1 MGVVLGAI
9 ILIGGFFFLLLLP
22 FLLMGKSVHEKYVS
36 DQCDKGISTPQART
50 APERNAIINATPPPK
65 FRCAQERRDY
75 YRKVQ
80 NAFDEKSFFDA
91 IYSPRYPELGNR
103 TIDYGRNKVYSSDL
117 ERMANKSMFSALS
130 ANNYR
135 WYNWVEDDPFIK
147 NSYYW
152 YLAIWSYIY
161 SFEREYIG
169 YPYKPRQVALTDKER
184 AYIELCVP
192 ERLRRLPR
200 DIRLERFPQLAEK
213 MQWEKPGGYSW
224 TDDALAYGGTKGI
237 PVVMLPIMNPHP
249 KDLDIYWSEEFV
261 AEYERLYRE
270 SSKKMD
276 DLWARYDD
284 DDLKD
289 MCDRIDAGMEINP
302 DYFPAKENPYHKPY
316 DEKEIVRLYP
326 SAKHR
331 HEYGSCG
338 FPHNSVKM
346 ERLIGGTFPIGG
358 MTEDER
364 NEIAEYMILGRTNG
378 GESNQYANTILADD
392 IWFPQIAS
400 FSYEPSLE
408 RFVLYQ
414 KSSAASLSNEEDVCY
429 SGFEKLLDARVFN
442 WVWGKTGPI
451 TLMEKTLVKAE
462 NPGKGCVYHVYEL
475 PRLAGF
481 KTDL

>member
-22 FLLMGKSVHEKYVS
+22 FLMMGKSAHEKYVA
-36 DQCDKGISTPQART
+36 DQYSKGISAPRSRT
-50 APERNAIINATPPPK
+50 APERDAIINATPPPK

-103 TIDYGRNKVYSSDL
+103 TIIYGRHSVHISDL
-117 ERMANKSMFSALS
+117 ERMANESMFRALS

-135 WYNWVEDDPFIK
+135 WFNWVEDDPFIK

-169 YPYKPRQVALTDKER
+169 YPYEPRQVALTDKER

-213 MQWEKPGGYSW
+213 MRWAKPEGKDWDNGLARKMEKG
-224 TDDALAYGGTKGI
+224 L
-237 PVVMLPIMNPHP
+237 PVVLFPILNPHP
-249 KDLDIYWSEEFV
+249 KDLDVYWSEEFI

-302 DYFPAKENPYHKPY
+302 DYFPAKENPFHRPY
-316 DEKEIVRLYP
+316 DENEIARLY
-326 SAKHR
+326 STDIR
-331 HEYGSCG
+331 CG
-338 FPHNSVKM
+338 FSHNSSKM
-346 ERLIGGTFPIGG
+346 ERLIGGTFPMGG

-378 GESNQYANTILADD
+378 GENNKYANTLLADD

-400 FSYEPSLE
+400 FDYYDQPREKFPLH
-408 RFVLYQ
+408 R
-414 KSSAASLSNEEDVCY
+414 KSSTATLSRSIHIY
-429 SGFEKLLDARVFN
+429 HKGFETVVDRSVFQRS
-442 WVWGKTGPI
+442 WVEDGPI
-451 TLMEKTLVKAE
+451 TLMEKTLKKVDEA
-462 NPGKGCVYHVYEL
+462 GRQYVYHVYEL

-481 KTDL
+481 KTEL

>member
-22 FLLMGKSVHEKYVS
+22 FLSIGKSLHEKYVS

-50 APERNAIINATPPPK
+50 APERDAIINATPPPK

-91 IYSPRYPELGNR
+91 IYSPRYPGFGNR

-117 ERMANKSMFSALS
+117 ERMARKSLFSALS

-213 MQWEKPGGYSW
+213 IQRPKTKNHHSIDELASELEEGMSV
-224 TDDALAYGGTKGI
+224 ALF
-237 PVVMLPIMNPHP
+237 PILNPDP
-249 KDLDIYWSEEFV
+249 RDLDIYWSEEFV

-270 SSKKMD
+270 SSRKMD

-284 DDLKD
+284 DLKD
-289 MCDRIDAGMEINP
+289 MCDRIEAGMEINP
-302 DYFPAKENPYHKPY
+302 DYFPAKENPYHRPY

-346 ERLIGGTFPIGG
+346 ERLIGGTFPMGG

>member
-22 FLLMGKSVHEKYVS
+22 FLSIGKSLHEKYVS

-91 IYSPRYPELGNR
+91 IYSPRYPGLGNR
-103 TIDYGRNKVYSSDL
+103 TITYGRHYVFPSALKT
-117 ERMANKSMFSALS
+117 MAEESMFSALS

-135 WYNWVEDDPFIK
+135 WFNWVEDDPFIK

-169 YPYKPRQVALTDKER
+169 YPYEPRQVALTDKER

-213 MQWEKPGGYSW
+213 MRWAKPEGKDWDDGLARKMEKG
-224 TDDALAYGGTKGI
+224 L
-237 PVVMLPIMNPHP
+237 PVVLFPILNPHP

-270 SSKKMD
+270 SSMKMD
-276 DLWARYDD
+276 NLWKKYDD
-284 DDLKD
+284 NDLKD
-289 MCDRIDAGMEINP
+289 MCDRIEAGMDINP
-302 DYFPAKENPYHKPY
+302 DYFPAKENPFHRPY
-316 DEKEIVRLYP
+316 DENEIARLY
-326 SAKHR
+326 STDIR
-331 HEYGSCG
+331 CG
-338 FPHNSVKM
+338 FSHNSSKM
-346 ERLIGGTFPIGG
+346 ERLIGGTFPVGG
-358 MTEDER
+358 VTEDER

-378 GESNQYANTILADD
+378 GENNKYANTILADD

-400 FSYEPSLE
+400 FSYKPSVE
-408 RFVLYQ
+408 RFVLSR
-414 KSSAASLSNEEDVCY
+414 KSSTAALSRSIQIYHN
-429 SGFEKLLDARVFN
+429 GFETAVDHSVFCRN
-442 WVWGKTGPI
+442 WFVEDTI
-451 TLMEKTLVKAE
+451 TLMEKTLAKIE

>member
-22 FLLMGKSVHEKYVS
+22 FLSIGKSLHEKYVS

-91 IYSPRYPELGNR
+91 IYSPRYPGLGNR
-103 TIDYGRNKVYSSDL
+103 TITYGRHYVFPSALKT
-117 ERMANKSMFSALS
+117 MAEESMFSALS

-135 WYNWVEDDPFIK
+135 WFNWVEDDPFIK

-213 MQWEKPGGYSW
+213 MRWAKPEGKDWDDWLARKMEKG
-224 TDDALAYGGTKGI
+224 L
-237 PVVMLPIMNPHP
+237 PVVLFPILNPTP

-270 SSKKMD
+270 SSMKMD
-276 DLWARYDD
+276 NLWKKYDD
-284 DDLKD
+284 NDLKD
-289 MCDRIDAGMEINP
+289 MCDRIEAGMDINP
-302 DYFPAKENPYHKPY
+302 DYFPAKENPFHGPY
-316 DEKEIVRLYP
+316 DENEIARLY
-326 SAKHR
+326 STDIR
-331 HEYGSCG
+331 CG
-338 FPHNSVKM
+338 FSHNSSKM
-346 ERLIGGTFPIGG
+346 ERLIGGTFPMGG

-378 GESNQYANTILADD
+378 GENNKYANTLLADD

-400 FSYEPSLE
+400 FDYYDQPREKFPLH
-408 RFVLYQ
+408 R
-414 KSSAASLSNEEDVCY
+414 KSSTATLSRSIHIY
-429 SGFEKLLDARVFN
+429 HKGFETVVYHSVFQWS
-442 WVWGKTGPI
+442 WVEDGPI
-451 TLMEKTLVKAE
+451 TLMEKTLKKVDEA
-462 NPGKGCVYHVYEL
+462 GRQYVYHVYEL

>member
-22 FLLMGKSVHEKYVS
+22 FLAIGKSVHEKYVE

-91 IYSPRYPELGNR
+91 IYSPRYPGLGNC
-103 TIDYGRNKVYSSDL
+103 TITYGRHNVYPSDL
-117 ERMANKSMFSALS
+117 ERMANKSMFRALS

-147 NSYYW
+147 NTYYW

-169 YPYKPRQVALTDKER
+169 YPYEPRQVALTDKER

-213 MQWEKPGGYSW
+213 MRWAKPEGKDWDNGLARKMEKG
-224 TDDALAYGGTKGI
+224 L
-237 PVVMLPIMNPHP
+237 PVVLFPILNPHP
-249 KDLDIYWSEEFV
+249 KDLDVYWSEEFI

-270 SSKKMD
+270 SSRKMD

-289 MCDRIDAGMEINP
+289 MCDRIEAGMEINP
-302 DYFPAKENPYHKPY
+302 DYFPAKENPFHRPY
-316 DEKEIVRLYP
+316 DENEIPRLY
-326 SAKHR
+326 STDIR
-331 HEYGSCG
+331 CG
-338 FPHNSVKM
+338 FSHNSSKM
-346 ERLIGGTFPIGG
+346 ERLIGGTFPMGG

-442 WVWGKTGPI
+442 WVWDKTGPI
-451 TLMEKTLVKAE
+451 TLMEKTLAKIE
-462 NPGKGCVYHVYEL
+462 TPGKGCVYHVYEL

>member
-22 FLLMGKSVHEKYVS
+22 FLLMGKSVHEKCVE
-36 DQCDKGISTPQART
+36 DQYNKGISAPRART
-50 APERNAIINATPPPK
+50 APERDAIINATPPPK

-91 IYSPRYPELGNR
+91 IYSPRYPGLGNR
-103 TIDYGRNKVYSSDL
+103 TITYGRHYVFPSALKT
-117 ERMANKSMFSALS
+117 MAEESMFRALS

-135 WYNWVEDDPFIK
+135 WFNWVEDDPFIK
-147 NSYYW
+147 NTYYW

-169 YPYKPRQVALTDKER
+169 YPYEPRQVALTDKER

-213 MQWEKPGGYSW
+213 MQWAKPEGKDWDNGLARKMEKG
-224 TDDALAYGGTKGI
+224 L
-237 PVVMLPIMNPHP
+237 PVVLFPILNPHP
-249 KDLDIYWSEEFV
+249 KDLDVYWSEEFI

-289 MCDRIDAGMEINP
+289 MCDRIEAGMEINP
-302 DYFPAKENPYHKPY
+302 DYFPAKENPFHRLY
-316 DEKEIVRLYP
+316 DENEIARLY
-326 SAKHR
+326 STDIR
-331 HEYGSCG
+331 CG
-338 FPHNSVKM
+338 FSHNSSKM
-346 ERLIGGTFPIGG
+346 ERLTGGTFPAGG

-378 GESNQYANTILADD
+378 GENNQYANTILADD

-400 FSYEPSLE
+400 FSYKPSLE
-408 RFVLYQ
+408 RFVLSR
-414 KSSAASLSNEEDVCY
+414 KSSTAALSSELIIWFSGLEEYV
-429 SGFEKLLDARVFN
+429 EAVVFG
-442 WVWGKTGPI
+442 WTQGKTGPV
-451 TLMEKTLVKAE
+451 TLMEKTMKKVDEA
-462 NPGKGCVYHVYEL
+462 GRQYVYHVYEL

-481 KTDL
+481 KTDP

>member
-22 FLLMGKSVHEKYVS
+22 FLLMGKSAHEKYVA
-36 DQCDKGISTPQART
+36 DQYSKGISAPRSRT
-50 APERNAIINATPPPK
+50 APERDAIINAAPPPK

-117 ERMANKSMFSALS
+117 ERMARKSLFSALS

-147 NSYYW
+147 NTYYW

-184 AYIELCVP
+184 AYIELCLP

-213 MQWEKPGGYSW
+213 IQRPKTKNHHSIDELASELEEGMSV
-224 TDDALAYGGTKGI
+224 ALF
-237 PVVMLPIMNPHP
+237 PILNPDP
-249 KDLDIYWSEEFV
+249 RDLDIYWSEEFV
-261 AEYERLYRE
+261 AEYERLYRT
-270 SSKKMD
+270 SSRKMD
-276 DLWARYDD
+276 NLWKKYDD
-284 DDLKD
+284 NDLKD

-302 DYFPAKENPYHKPY
+302 DYFPAKENPYHRRY
-316 DEKEIVRLYP
+316 NEAEIVPLYDV
-326 SAKHR
+326 S
-331 HEYGSCG
+331 GD
-338 FPHNSVKM
+338 FPHNSTKM
-346 ERLIGGTFPIGG
+346 EQLIGGTFPAGG

-378 GESNQYANTILADD
+378 GEGNQYANAIFADD

-400 FSYEPSLE
+400 FEYDPSQE
-408 RFVLYQ
+408 KFVRYRN
-414 KSSAASLSNEEDVCY
+414 SSSPSSEMKVYFA
-429 SGFEKLLDARVFN
+429 GFEECVEAVVFG
-442 WVWGKTGPI
+442 WTRGTDGPI
-451 TLMEKTLVKAE
+451 TLMEKTLKKVDEA
-462 NPGKGCVYHVYEL
+462 GSQYVYHVYEL

>member
-1 MGVVLGAI
+1 MAR
-9 ILIGGFFFLLLLP
+9 
-22 FLLMGKSVHEKYVS
+22 KS
-36 DQCDKGISTPQART
+36 
-50 APERNAIINATPPPK
+50 
-65 FRCAQERRDY
+65 
-75 YRKVQ
+75 
-80 NAFDEKSFFDA
+80 
-91 IYSPRYPELGNR
+91 L
-103 TIDYGRNKVYSSDL
+103 
-117 ERMANKSMFSALS
+117 FSALS

-213 MQWEKPGGYSW
+213 IQRPKTKNHHSIDELASELEEGMSV
-224 TDDALAYGGTKGI
+224 ALF
-237 PVVMLPIMNPHP
+237 PILNPDP
-249 KDLDIYWSEEFV
+249 RDLDIYWSEEFV
-261 AEYERLYRE
+261 AEYERLYRT
-270 SSKKMD
+270 SSRKMD
-276 DLWARYDD
+276 NLWKKYDD
-284 DDLKD
+284 NDLKD

-302 DYFPAKENPYHKPY
+302 DYFPAKENPHHRPY

-346 ERLIGGTFPIGG
+346 ERLIGGTFPLGG

-364 NEIAEYMILGRTNG
+364 NEIAEYMILGRTND

-442 WVWGKTGPI
+442 WVWDKTGAHHPD
-451 TLMEKTLVKAE
+451 
-462 NPGKGCVYHVYEL
+462 GKD
-475 PRLAGF
+475 AG
-481 KTDL
+481 

>member
-1 MGVVLGAI
+1 M
-9 ILIGGFFFLLLLP
+9 
-22 FLLMGKSVHEKYVS
+22 HEKYVS

-50 APERNAIINATPPPK
+50 APERNAIINAAPPPK

-91 IYSPRYPELGNR
+91 IYSPRYPDLGNR
-103 TIDYGRNKVYSSDL
+103 TITYGRHYVFPSALKT
-117 ERMANKSMFSALS
+117 MAEESMFRALS

-135 WYNWVEDDPFIK
+135 WFNWVEDDPFIK

-200 DIRLERFPQLAEK
+200 DIRMERFPQLAEK
-213 MQWEKPGGYSW
+213 IQRPKTKNHHSIDELASELEEGMSV
-224 TDDALAYGGTKGI
+224 ALF
-237 PVVMLPIMNPHP
+237 PILNPDP
-249 KDLDIYWSEEFV
+249 RDLDIYWSEEFV
-261 AEYERLYRE
+261 AEYERLYRK
-270 SSKKMD
+270 SSRKMD
-276 DLWARYDD
+276 NLWKKYDD
-284 DDLKD
+284 NDLKD
-289 MCDRIDAGMEINP
+289 MCDRIEAGMDINP
-302 DYFPAKENPYHKPY
+302 DYFPEKENPHHRPY

-326 SAKHR
+326 TDMS
-331 HEYGSCG
+331 YG

-346 ERLIGGTFPIGG
+346 ERLIGGTFPMGG

-378 GESNQYANTILADD
+378 GESNQYANTLLADD

-400 FSYEPSLE
+400 FDYYDPSREKFPLH
-408 RFVLYQ
+408 R
-414 KSSAASLSNEEDVCY
+414 KSSTAPLSSEEDVY
-429 SGFEKLLDARVFN
+429 YNGFEKLLDARVFN

-451 TLMEKTLVKAE
+451 TLMEKTLAKIE

>member
-9 ILIGGFFFLLLLP
+9 ILVGGFFFLLLLP

-50 APERNAIINATPPPK
+50 APERDAIINATPPP
-65 FRCAQERRDY
+65 
-75 YRKVQ
+75 KVQ

-103 TIDYGRNKVYSSDL
+103 TIIYGRHSVHISDL
-117 ERMANKSMFSALS
+117 ERMANESMFRALS

-135 WYNWVEDDPFIK
+135 WFNWVEDDPFIK

-169 YPYKPRQVALTDKER
+169 YPYEPRQVALTDKER

-213 MQWEKPGGYSW
+213 MRWAKPEGKDWDDGLARKMEKG
-224 TDDALAYGGTKGI
+224 L
-237 PVVMLPIMNPHP
+237 PVVLFPILNPHP
-249 KDLDIYWSEEFV
+249 KDLDVYWSEEFI

-289 MCDRIDAGMEINP
+289 MCDRIEAGMEINP
-302 DYFPAKENPYHKPY
+302 DYFPAKENPFHRPY
-316 DEKEIVRLYP
+316 DENEIPRLY
-326 SAKHR
+326 STDIR
-331 HEYGSCG
+331 CG
-338 FPHNSVKM
+338 FSHNSSKM
-346 ERLIGGTFPIGG
+346 ERLIGGTFPAGG

-364 NEIAEYMILGRTNG
+364 NEITEYMILGRTNG
-378 GESNQYANTILADD
+378 GENNKYANTILADD

-400 FSYEPSLE
+400 FSYKPSVE
-408 RFVLYQ
+408 RFVLSR
-414 KSSAASLSNEEDVCY
+414 KSSTAALSSELIIWFSGLEDYVEAVVFGWTWGTYEPISLM
-429 SGFEKLLDARVFN
+429 
-442 WVWGKTGPI
+442 GKT
-451 TLMEKTLVKAE
+451 LKKAKE
-462 NPGKGCVYHVYEL
+462 AGRQYVYHVYEL

>member
-22 FLLMGKSVHEKYVS
+22 FLMMGKSAHEKYIA
-36 DQCDKGISTPQART
+36 DQYSKGISAPRSRT
-50 APERNAIINATPPPK
+50 APERDAIINAAPPPK

-91 IYSPRYPELGNR
+91 IYSPRYPDLGNR
-103 TIDYGRNKVYSSDL
+103 TIIYGRHNVYTSDL
-117 ERMANKSMFSALS
+117 NRMPRKSLFSALS

-169 YPYKPRQVALTDKER
+169 YPYEPRQVALTDKER

-213 MQWEKPGGYSW
+213 MRWAKPGGYSW

-237 PVVMLPIMNPHP
+237 PVVMLPIMNPQP

-270 SSKKMD
+270 SSRKMD

-346 ERLIGGTFPIGG
+346 ERLIGGTFPMGG

-400 FSYEPSLE
+400 FSYKPSLE

-451 TLMEKTLVKAE
+451 TLMGKTMKKVGEA
-462 NPGKGCVYHVYEL
+462 GSQYVYHVYEL

>member
-9 ILIGGFFFLLLLP
+9 ILVGGFFFLLLLP

-36 DQCDKGISTPQART
+36 DQCDKGISAPQART
-50 APERNAIINATPPPK
+50 APERDAIINATPPPK

-103 TIDYGRNKVYSSDL
+103 TIIYGRHSVHISDL
-117 ERMANKSMFSALS
+117 ERMANKSMFRALS

-135 WYNWVEDDPFIK
+135 WFNWVEDDPFIK

-169 YPYKPRQVALTDKER
+169 YLYEPRQVALADKER

-213 MQWEKPGGYSW
+213 MRWAKPEGKDWDNGLARKMEKG
-224 TDDALAYGGTKGI
+224 L
-237 PVVMLPIMNPHP
+237 PVVLFPILNPHP
-249 KDLDIYWSEEFV
+249 KDLDVYWSEEFI

-289 MCDRIDAGMEINP
+289 MCDRIEAGMEINP
-302 DYFPAKENPYHKPY
+302 DYFPAKENPFHRPY
-316 DEKEIVRLYP
+316 DKNEIPRLY
-326 SAKHR
+326 STDIR
-331 HEYGSCG
+331 CG
-338 FPHNSVKM
+338 FSHNSSKM
-346 ERLIGGTFPIGG
+346 ERLMGG

-400 FSYEPSLE
+400 FSYKPSLE
-408 RFVLYQ
+408 RFVLSR
-414 KSSAASLSNEEDVCY
+414 KSSTAALSSELIIWFSGLEEYV
-429 SGFEKLLDARVFN
+429 EAVVFG
-442 WVWGKTGPI
+442 WTWGTYEPI
-451 TLMEKTLVKAE
+451 TLMGKTLKKAKE
-462 NPGKGCVYHVYEL
+462 SGRQYVYHVYEL

-481 KTDL
+481 KTDP

>member
-22 FLLMGKSVHEKYVS
+22 FLSIGKSLHEKYVS

-50 APERNAIINATPPPK
+50 APERDAIINATPPPK

-103 TIDYGRNKVYSSDL
+103 TIIYGRHSVHISDL
-117 ERMANKSMFSALS
+117 ERMANESMFRALS

-135 WYNWVEDDPFIK
+135 WFNWVEDDPFIK

-169 YPYKPRQVALTDKER
+169 YPYEPRQVALTDKER

-192 ERLRRLPR
+192 KRLRRLPR

-213 MQWEKPGGYSW
+213 MQWAKPEGKDWDDGLARKMEKG
-224 TDDALAYGGTKGI
+224 L
-237 PVVMLPIMNPHP
+237 PVVLFPILNPHP
-249 KDLDIYWSEEFV
+249 KDLDVYWSEEFI

-289 MCDRIDAGMEINP
+289 MCDRIEAGMEINP
-302 DYFPAKENPYHKPY
+302 DYFPAKENPFHRPY
-316 DEKEIVRLYP
+316 DENEIPRLY
-326 SAKHR
+326 STDIR
-331 HEYGSCG
+331 CG
-338 FPHNSVKM
+338 FSHNSSKM
-346 ERLIGGTFPIGG
+346 ERLIGGTFPMGG

-378 GESNQYANTILADD
+378 GENNKYANTILADD

-400 FSYEPSLE
+400 FSYKPSVE
-408 RFVLYQ
+408 RFVLSR
-414 KSSAASLSNEEDVCY
+414 KSSTAALSSELIIWFSGLEEYV
-429 SGFEKLLDARVFN
+429 EAVVFG
-442 WVWGKTGPI
+442 WTWGTYEPI
-451 TLMEKTLVKAE
+451 TLMGKTLKKAKE
-462 NPGKGCVYHVYEL
+462 AGRQYVYHVYEL

>member
-9 ILIGGFFFLLLLP
+9 ILVGGFFFLLLLP
-22 FLLMGKSVHEKYVS
+22 FLSIGKSLHEKYVS
-36 DQCDKGISTPQART
+36 DQCDKGISAPRSRT
-50 APERNAIINATPPPK
+50 APERDAIINATPPPK

-91 IYSPRYPELGNR
+91 IYSPRYPGLGNR
-103 TIDYGRNKVYSSDL
+103 TITYGRHYVFPSALKT
-117 ERMANKSMFSALS
+117 MAEESMFSALS

-135 WYNWVEDDPFIK
+135 WFNWVEDDPFIK

-200 DIRLERFPQLAEK
+200 DIRLERFPQLAK
-213 MQWEKPGGYSW
+213 KIQKPKTGKCLYL
-224 TDDALAYGGTKGI
+224 DKLARGLENGMS
-237 PVVMLPIMNPHP
+237 VAVFPILNPDP
-249 KDLDIYWSEEFV
+249 RYLDIYWSEEFV

-270 SSKKMD
+270 SSRKMD

-289 MCDRIDAGMEINP
+289 MCDRIKAGMEINP
-302 DYFPAKENPYHKPY
+302 DYFPAKENPFHRPY
-316 DEKEIVRLYP
+316 DENEIARLYP
-326 SAKHR
+326 TDMS
-331 HEYGSCG
+331 YG

-346 ERLIGGTFPIGG
+346 ERLIGGTFPVGG
-358 MTEDER
+358 MTEVER

-400 FSYEPSLE
+400 FPYEPSKE
-408 RFVLYQ
+408 RFVLYR
-414 KSSAASLSNEEDVCY
+414 KSSTATLSSSIHIYHN
-429 SGFEKLLDARVFN
+429 GFETAVDHSVFCRN
-442 WVWGKTGPI
+442 WFVEGTI
-451 TLMEKTLVKAE
+451 TLMEKTLKKVE
-462 NPGKGCVYHVYEL
+462 ESGRQCVYHVYEL

-481 KTDL
+481 KTEL

>member
-1 MGVVLGAI
+1 MRRGPIQQRDFRAAVKDG
-9 ILIGGFFFLLLLP
+9 
-22 FLLMGKSVHEKYVS
+22 
-36 DQCDKGISTPQART
+36 
-50 APERNAIINATPPPK
+50 PERDAIINATPPPK

-91 IYSPRYPELGNR
+91 IYSPRYPGLGNR
-103 TIDYGRNKVYSSDL
+103 TIIYGRHNVYTSDL
-117 ERMANKSMFSALS
+117 NRMARKSLFSALS
-130 ANNYR
+130 ASNYR

-213 MQWEKPGGYSW
+213 MQWAKPGGYSW

-237 PVVMLPIMNPHP
+237 PVVMLPIMNPQP

-270 SSKKMD
+270 SSRKMD

-346 ERLIGGTFPIGG
+346 ERLIGGTFPAGG

-378 GESNQYANTILADD
+378 GEGNQYANTIFADD

-400 FSYEPSLE
+400 FSYKPSLE
-408 RFVLYQ
+408 RFVLSR
-414 KSSAASLSNEEDVCY
+414 KSSTAALSNEEDVCY

-451 TLMEKTLVKAE
+451 TLMGKTLAKIE
-462 NPGKGCVYHVYEL
+462 TPGKGCVYHVYEL

>member
-22 FLLMGKSVHEKYVS
+22 FLSIGKSLHEKYVA
-36 DQCDKGISTPQART
+36 DQYSKGISAPRSRT
-50 APERNAIINATPPPK
+50 APERDAIINATPPPK

-91 IYSPRYPELGNR
+91 IYSPRYPGLGNR
-103 TIDYGRNKVYSSDL
+103 TITYGRHYVFPSALKT
-117 ERMANKSMFSALS
+117 MAEESMFSALS

-135 WYNWVEDDPFIK
+135 WFNWVEDDPFIK

-169 YPYKPRQVALTDKER
+169 YPYEPRQVALTDKER
-184 AYIELCVP
+184 EYIELCVP

-213 MQWEKPGGYSW
+213 MQWAKPGGYSW

-237 PVVMLPIMNPHP
+237 PVVMLPIMNPQP

-270 SSKKMD
+270 SSRKMD

-289 MCDRIDAGMEINP
+289 MCDRIDADMEINP

-346 ERLIGGTFPIGG
+346 ERLIGGTFPAGG

-378 GESNQYANTILADD
+378 GEGNQYANTIFADD

-400 FSYEPSLE
+400 FSYKPSLE
-408 RFVLYQ
+408 RFVLSR
-414 KSSAASLSNEEDVCY
+414 KSSTAALSNEEDVCY

-451 TLMEKTLVKAE
+451 TLMGKTLAKIE
-462 NPGKGCVYHVYEL
+462 TPGKGYVYHVYEL

>member
-1 MGVVLGAI
+1 M
-9 ILIGGFFFLLLLP
+9 
-22 FLLMGKSVHEKYVS
+22 S
-36 DQCDKGISTPQART
+36 
-50 APERNAIINATPPPK
+50 
-65 FRCAQERRDY
+65 
-75 YRKVQ
+75 
-80 NAFDEKSFFDA
+80 
-91 IYSPRYPELGNR
+91 
-103 TIDYGRNKVYSSDL
+103 
-117 ERMANKSMFSALS
+117 
-130 ANNYR
+130 
-135 WYNWVEDDPFIK
+135 
-147 NSYYW
+147 
-152 YLAIWSYIY
+152 
-161 SFEREYIG
+161 
-169 YPYKPRQVALTDKER
+169 VALFPILNPD
-184 AYIELCVP
+184 
-192 ERLRRLPR
+192 PR
-200 DIRLERFPQLAEK
+200 
-213 MQWEKPGGYSW
+213 
-224 TDDALAYGGTKGI
+224 
-237 PVVMLPIMNPHP
+237 
-249 KDLDIYWSEEFV
+249 DLDIYWSEEFV

-270 SSKKMD
+270 SSRKMD

-346 ERLIGGTFPIGG
+346 ERLIGGTFPAGG

-378 GESNQYANTILADD
+378 GEGNQYANTIFADD

-400 FSYEPSLE
+400 FSYKPSLE
-408 RFVLYQ
+408 RFVLSR
-414 KSSAASLSNEEDVCY
+414 KSSTAALSNEEDVCY

-451 TLMEKTLVKAE
+451 TLMGKTLAKIE
-462 NPGKGCVYHVYEL
+462 TPGKGYVYHVYEL